1 MATIETLIEQIGDKA
16 LRDAIASEVGELKK
30 RLDWGLVFERHLPEN
45 VRALSAPIKV
55 GSVVWERCSAKP
67 RRFRV
72 RANEGSELVLAPEPE
87 KTTAPADTPT
97 ERLAR
102 DTVLVEQDFAEPI
115 FPILTPIGSTVN
127 GPAERP
133 RHVVV
138 EGENYHAIQALLM
151 AYEGQV
157 DVMYLDPPFNTGSR
171 DWSYNND
178 YVDPTD
184 TYRPS
189 RWLAFM
195 ERRLRIARRLLKPD
209 GVLVVTIDEHEVH
222 HLGMLLEQLFPDAY
236 RQMVTIVIN
245 PKGVTQGRFSRV
257 EEYAQFA
264 FFGSAAVTGRGDD
277 YLTPLT
283 DDEPDDE
290 GRPRWKGLLRS
301 GTNARREDRKKMFY
315 PVLVDAT
322 REAVVG
328 VGETLPYGEDPDL
341 EARIDGYTVAWPIR
355 RDGSQGNW
363 GVGRTALKTLID
375 HGYVALGG
383 YDAKRHSWALS
394 YLSRQAQEQ
403 VAAGVLEVISFDKRR
418 NVIDV
423 RYTDVSARK
432 IKTVWHRTSHD
443 AGAGGSDLIN
453 AFIGRS
459 RAFPFPKSLYAV
471 RDTLAA
477 LVRDKPDALVMDF
490 FAGSGTTLHATLLL
504 NAEDGGNRRCV
515 LVTNNE
521 LNYETAS
528 ALHRKGLFRGDP
540 EFEAAGVFESATRPR
555 VAAAVTGVRPDGKP
569 AVGTYVDHGRDFAAG
584 FPENVEFF
592 RLDYLEPAEVE
603 FGLRFSEIHPLL
615 WLRAGGI
622 GEREDLDPSKPLG
635 LPAQSPYAVLFDPS
649 GLPDLLKALEARP
662 DITHVFVVAD
672 SAEAFS
678 LVCTDLP
685 RSIEPARLYRNYL
698 ETMRGATR

>member
-16 LRDAIASEVGELKK
+16 LREALAREVGELKK

-45 VRALSAPIKV
+45 VRALSAPIKI
-55 GSVVWERCSAKP
+55 GSVVWERKSARP

-72 RANEGSELVLAPEPE
+72 IAIKGYELALAPEPLR
-87 KTTAPADTPT
+87 TSPQPDAPI
-97 ERLAR
+97 ERMAR
-102 DTVLVEQDFAEPI
+102 DEVLVEQDFSEPI
-115 FPILTPIGSTVN
+115 FPVLTSLGATLN
-127 GPAERP
+127 GPVGRA
-133 RHVVV
+133 RHIVVQ
-138 EGENYHAIQALLM
+138 GENYHAIQALLM
-151 AYEGQV
+151 SHEGQV

-189 RWLAFM
+189 KWLAFM

-257 EEYAQFA
+257 EEYAQFS
-264 FFGSAAVTGRGDD
+264 FFGSAGVTGRGDD
-277 YLTPLT
+277 YLTPLS
-283 DDEPDDE
+283 DDDPDDDS
-290 GRPRWKGLLRS
+290 RPRWKGLLRS

-315 PVLVDAT
+315 PVLIDPNS
-322 REAVVG
+322 RAVVG
-328 VGETLPYGEDPDL
+328 VGETLPFGEDPDY
-341 EARIDGYTVAWPIR
+341 EAMIAGYTAAWPVR

-363 GVGRTALKTLID
+363 GVGRTTLKNLID
-375 HGYVALGG
+375 LGYVALGG
-383 YDAKRHSWALS
+383 YDAKRRSWAFS
-394 YLSRQAQEQ
+394 YLSRQSQDQ
-403 VAAGVLEVISFDKRR
+403 IVAGVLTVVSFDKKR
-418 NVIDV
+418 NVVDV
-423 RYTDVSARK
+423 RYSDVSARK
-432 IKTVWHRTSHD
+432 VKTVWHRTSHD
-443 AGAGGSDLIN
+443 AGSGGSDLIN
-453 AFIGRS
+453 AFIGQS

-477 LVRDKPDALVMDF
+477 LTRDKPNAVVMDF

-504 NAEDGGNRRCV
+504 NAEDDGNRRCV

-528 ALHRKGLFRGDP
+528 GFHRKGVFRGDP

-555 VAAAVTGVRPDGKP
+555 VTAALTGVRPDGSP
-569 AVGTYVDHGRDFAAG
+569 TIGTYIDLGRDYSVG

-592 RLDYLEPAEVE
+592 RLEYVEPAEVE
-603 FGLRFSEIHPLL
+603 FGLRFAEIHPLL
-615 WLRAGGI
+615 WLQAGGI
-622 GEREDLDPSKPLG
+622 GDRAELDPTSPLG
-635 LPAQSPYAVLFDPS
+635 LPIDSPYAVLFDPS
-649 GLPDLLKALEARP
+649 GLPDLVSVLGSRT
-662 DITHVFVVAD
+662 DITHVFVIAD

-678 LVCTDLP
+678 LICTDLP
-685 RSIEPARLYRNYL
+685 QSIEPIRLYRDYL